1 LEAHLELL
9 NTTTMGDKRRSG
21 GSGGSIGGGGG
32 EKSPSVKKQSQS
44 QSHDHFDI
52 VQLNQHLNVCIREKD
67 SEVDLD
73 EYISVFQ
80 QLYKFFIMLGTVF
93 GFVGSDVKAKLEIL
107 EAFRKGEG
115 KASYETVE
123 KMLEFEKRTDLIH
136 TNKEASGS
144 RTLLR
149 LHRALNFVSKFLDK
163 IDGLKDS
170 EGTSHVAKEAYTDT
184 LAKYHPWLIQKGA
197 ILAMYALPNKKDLIS
212 KVCDG
217 KIEVSEARRLLH
229 DVISS
234 TEKIYNQ
241 CEAAYKGHDLLS
253 LP

>member
-1 LEAHLELL
+1 
-9 NTTTMGDKRRSG
+9 
-21 GSGGSIGGGGG
+21 
-32 EKSPSVKKQSQS
+32 
-44 QSHDHFDI
+44 
-52 VQLNQHLNVCIREKD
+52 
-67 SEVDLD
+67 
-73 EYISVFQ
+73 
-80 QLYKFFIMLGTVF
+80 
-93 GFVGSDVKAKLEIL
+93 VKAKLEIL
-107 EAFRKGEG
+107 EGYRKAEG

-123 KMLEFEKRTDLIH
+123 KMLEFEKRTDFIR
-136 TNKEASGS
+136 TNKESSGS

-149 LHRALNFVSKFLDK
+149 LHRALNFVSKFLGK

-229 DVISS
+229 DVIAS

-241 CEAAYKGHDLLS
+241 CEAAYKSHDLLS